1 MKKSRSNF
9 AYASYSAS
17 TWGRNANLVRHQ
29 PRVSFGPVS
38 FTLMMLGIALV
49 VGLIYVT
56 QAPRATSF
64 DYELQNLNT
73 EVAKYESMRN
83 DLALENARLTS
94 VTASEKLEVLANM
107 EDAGSGVAISE

>member
-1 MKKSRSNF
+1 
-9 AYASYSAS
+9 
-17 TWGRNANLVRHQ
+17 
-29 PRVSFGPVS
+29 
-38 FTLMMLGIALV
+38 MMLGIALV

-64 DYELQNLNT
+64 DYELQSLNT
-73 EVAKYESMRN
+73 EVARYESMRN

-94 VTASEKLEVLANM
+94 VTASEKLDVLANM